1 MTQDTPAACYG
12 MGCPFRGDCQLF
24 AELGTSEGVVWAH
37 CWDGVKWAKFT
48 PVAKD
53 TEDAPN

>member
-24 AELGTSEGVVWAH
+24 AELGTSEG
-37 CWDGVKWAKFT
+37 
-48 PVAKD
+48 
-53 TEDAPN
+53 APR

>member
-1 MTQDTPAACYG
+1 

-53 TEDAPN
+53 TEDAPS